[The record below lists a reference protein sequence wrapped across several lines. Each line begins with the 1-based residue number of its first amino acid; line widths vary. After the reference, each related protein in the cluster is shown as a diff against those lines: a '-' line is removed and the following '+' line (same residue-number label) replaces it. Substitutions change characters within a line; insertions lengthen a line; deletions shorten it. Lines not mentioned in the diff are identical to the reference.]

1 MSQEVTVRSFLQI
14 RIVDAT
20 TSVLQ
25 MQYQSSPS
33 QFLGNLSTAKGP
45 SPGSMQVTPNGTDV
59 DLSKLTRPGYVRF
72 MNQDANN
79 YVEIGVYVLATGIF
93 FPLFELQ
100 PGESYV
106 MRFSRN
112 LFEEVVGATT
122 GTAAGTPY
130 ASVRL
135 RATNAHSAV
144 NVLVEA
150 FESQ

>member
-1 MSQEVTVRSFLQI
+1 MSQEVTVRSLLQV
-14 RIVDAT
+14 RIVDPT
-20 TSVLQ
+20 TNILTL
-25 MQYQSSPS
+25 QYQSNPS

-45 SPGSMQVTPNGTDV
+45 IPGSVNVTPNGTDV
-59 DLSKLTRPGYVRF
+59 DLSKLSRPGYVRF

-79 YVEIGVYVLATGIF
+79 YVDVGLYVLATGTF
-93 FPLFELQ
+93 FPLFEIQ

-130 ASVRL
+130 SSLRI
-135 RATNAHSAV
+135 RATNAHSSV

-150 FESQ
+150 FESS